1 MSGQMIATPEIV
13 SPETKIVPVD
23 MSMISLAIEKGAGIE
38 TIERLVA
45 LQEKLLDRQA
55 EIQFN
60 EALNRVQSEISRV
73 APDLENKQTNSK
85 YASYAAIDRV
95 IRPIY
100 AKEGFSIS
108 FTEEDCPKAE
118 HVRIVAFVSKGA
130 YTRQYRKDMPADGK
144 GAKGGDVMTKTHA
157 AAAADSYAKRYLV
170 KDIFNVAIGQDDD
183 DGNLMPENQ
192 EKDFLLAIEE
202 STNKEELEK
211 AYKTAIAAGLK
222 AQDQGAVKL
231 FMEARKKR
239 QMKLE
244 AAT

>member
-1 MSGQMIATPEIV
+1 VSGQIVATPEIV
-13 SPETKIVPVD
+13 PEKIVPVD
-23 MSMISLAIEKGAGIE
+23 MAMISLAIEKGAGIE

-55 EIQFN
+55 EIEFN
-60 EALNRVQSEISRV
+60 VALNRVQAEISRV
-73 APDLENKQTNSK
+73 APDLTNPQTNSK
-85 YASYAAIDRV
+85 YASYAALDAE

-100 AKEGFSIS
+100 TKEGMSVS

-118 HVRIVAFVSKGA
+118 HVRIVAFVTKGA
-130 YTRQYRKDMPADGK
+130 YTRKYRKDMPADGK

-157 AAAADSYAKRYLV
+157 AGAADSYAKRYLI
-170 KDIFNVAIGQDDD
+170 KDIFNIAVGEADR
-183 DGNLMPENQ
+183 DGNDLMPENQ
-192 EKDFLLAIEE
+192 EKDLLLGIEE
-202 STNKEELEK
+202 AGTKQELET

-231 FMEARKKR
+231 FMEARKKK

-244 AAT
+244 AA

>member
-1 MSGQMIATPEIV
+1 MSELIATPEIV
-13 SPETKIVPVD
+13 PETRIVPAD

-45 LQEKLLDRQA
+45 LQEKMLARQA
-55 EIQFN
+55 EIEFN
-60 EALNRVQSEISRV
+60 EALNRVQAEITRV
-73 APDLENKQTNSK
+73 APDLTNNQTNSK

-100 AKEGFSIS
+100 SKAGFSLS

-130 YTRQYRKDMPADGK
+130 CTRQYRKDMPADGK

-170 KDIFNVAIGQDDD
+170 KDIFNVAIGEDDD

-192 EKDFLLAIEE
+192 EKDLLLGIEE
-202 STNKEELEK
+202 ANSKEELEK
-211 AYKTAIAAGLK
+211 TYKTAIAAGLK

-244 AAT
+244 AA